1 MNKFQEIVNNINLNN
16 LVVVV
21 VEAAAAAAAVVV
33 HLTMVIRFSQMPK
46 FLYWK
51 QLSPSR
57 SIFQ

>member
-21 VEAAAAAAAVVV
+21 VEAAAAAAVVV

-46 FLYWK
+46 FLY
-51 QLSPSR
+51 
-57 SIFQ
+57 